1 MWSEKVGCWWVSNRS
16 GWLLELLTELKIEKY
31 PETRVLPVV
40 VVLATMAYT
49 SLAVFLYH
57 DASFNIVASL

>member
-1 MWSEKVGCWWVSNRS
+1 MLRDTNTKEQKC
-16 GWLLELLTELKIEKY
+16 